1 MHFARLAYRS
11 DRRNNLEREPA
22 VPESKMKIPV
32 YMALLRILIAVL
44 IVGCGAGG
52 SQENVSPSTSPAV
65 TVSADS
71 QRRRLQ
77 TGSLGRGRERPLL
90 AARAR
95 LPGRCNAQQKIS
107 ITLREGNNS
116 TIAGSYTC
124 AYGNQNCLRQNDSGT
139 VTDVR
144 LADSRITFR
153 VIMSDGT
160 SCIFNGSVASNAIT
174 GGYSCYS
181 GGSLLEQGGWAAH
194 RAS

>member
-1 MHFARLAYRS
+1 
-11 DRRNNLEREPA
+11 
-22 VPESKMKIPV
+22 MKPSV
-32 YMALLRILIAVL
+32 YMPLIGILIAVL

-52 SQENVSPSTSPAV
+52 SQENASPSTAPAV

-71 QRRRLQ
+71 SKAPPSDGILGTWQGTTVARCP
-77 TGSLGRGRERPLL
+77 GSPL
-90 AARAR
+90 
-95 LPGRCNAQQKIS
+95 GRCNAQQKIS
-107 ITLREGNNS
+107 MTLREGNNS

-153 VIMSDGT
+153 VIMPDGT
-160 SCIFNGSVASNAIT
+160 SCIFNGSVASNTIT